1 MALNRTKINE
11 VCFLFSAK
19 YLQSRILYT
28 EVSPLKK
35 NSTEEPIWTHIKY
48 FPEKYLASTLIDKLP
63 FSFVLRK
70 RIIFVHTHSLPHD
83 YIQYVE
89 HMKASDN
96 YIQVYK
102 YKIKLQACI

>member
-1 MALNRTKINE
+1 MALNRTKINGA
-11 VCFLFSAK
+11 CFLFSAK
-19 YLQSRILYT
+19 
-28 EVSPLKK
+28 VSTKQDSIHWSFPFKK
-35 NSTEEPIWTHIKY
+35 NSTEKPIWTYKY

-63 FSFVLRK
+63 FSFVLRE

-89 HMKASDN
+89 HMKTSDN